1 MLLSHQSKY
10 PIKYLFQNLKDD
22 INLNSFLPSEITE
35 IWAPELIFENT
46 VRKKALYYE
55 PFSMSFTMSFTMWS
69 SLKIRRGE
77 NHFTMK
83 PTKSKSFSR
92 TLNFMEWVHNRTR
105 VQLPIHLF
113 VDYEEN
119 AVFRT
124 FRV

>member
-1 MLLSHQSKY
+1 MDNINKKY

-46 VRKKALYYE
+46 VRKKALYHE
-55 PFSMSFTMSFTMWS
+55 PFSMSFSMSFTMRS
-69 SLKIRRGE
+69 SFKIRRGE

-83 PTKSKSFSR
+83 PKKHKTLSR
-92 TLNFMEWVHNRTR
+92 TSNFMEWVHNRTR

-119 AVFRT
+119 AVCGPFR
-124 FRV
+124 F